1 MTFFSFLQK
10 QKDALIQ
17 SLNDKK
23 TENTNTVLEIVR
35 LNESIKQLKS
45 QISELGGRDSVEKEI
60 HRLKTERDAI
70 AKELNI
76 TEEDIKKYD
85 QAVSTITAKEAF
97 VEEIS
102 KEIKSISSLSSVVQS
117 SIDLS
122 SFSKETEEQ
131 IEAIVQK
138 IIGEANRTWNVQKEQ
153 LIAFLS
159 EKLKIAEKE
168 LEFPYKIQTY
178 QNCAEHHYYFS
189 HIVDMRYK
197 VRRMGSLDKRE
208 EYIWI
213 DIFPYDGLPDGV
225 RGILIYLK
233 LLFYRFCYHMAYFEK
248 INIARKD
255 RAVWQ
260 KIILQFLKFIYK
272 VCKFDKDK
280 WREKIDILLKKQ
292 NIEKCGKIMSFM
304 GVKLQR
310 EIFPRKVY
318 DDLVDYQFEDMNLK
332 GPSDYDRVLKQMY
345 GDYMSLPPVEK
356 RVSHPME
363 IVECE

>member
-1 MTFFSFLQK
+1 MESTTQFLQ
-10 QKDALIQ
+10 
-17 SLNDKK
+17 
-23 TENTNTVLEIVR
+23 
-35 LNESIKQLKS
+35 
-45 QISELGGRDSVEKEI
+45 EKEI
-60 HRLKTERDAI
+60 DMVKKLVQICE
-70 AKELNI
+70 
-76 TEEDIKKYD
+76 KYD
-85 QAVSTITAKEAF
+85 LKYFMAGGTFLGAVRHKGFIPWDDD
-97 VEEIS
+97 
-102 KEIKSISSLSSVVQS
+102 
-117 SIDLS
+117 IDLGMYRGDYER
-122 SFSKETEEQ
+122 F
-131 IEAIVQK
+131 
-138 IIGEANRTWNVQKEQ
+138 
-153 LIAFLS
+153 
-159 EKLKIAEKE
+159 LKIAEKE

-178 QNCAEHHYYFS
+178 QNCAAHHYYFS

-197 VRRMGSLDKRE
+197 VRRLGSLDKRE

-225 RGILIYLK
+225 RGNLIYLQ

-248 INIARKD
+248 INIARND

-260 KIILQFLKFIYK
+260 KIILQLLKIIYK
-272 VCKFDKDK
+272 VCKFDKNK

-292 NIEKCGKIMSFM
+292 DIEKCGKIMSFM

-318 DDLVDYQFEDMNLK
+318 DNLVDYQFEDMDLK